1 MTADPTPTL
10 PSLDN
15 RFAPTARTLW
25 RLALLTILTRAAYM
39 LVSAKLRHLPLA
51 DYPFYGDGPEFIAYA
66 QWLIGQAPAPS
77 DYVSRHFPGLPATLA
92 LIMLARIPL
101 AIGSCLFHWSMASI
115 FVTAS
120 ATLYRDW
127 RVGLAMA
134 LVIPDLLLST
144 GGIQATEGPMLA
156 FSTLGLLCAT
166 RGRPIS
172 GGLLL
177 GVAGVYR
184 PMACFA
190 VLGYACYA
198 LTRREFR
205 RAVLVPLFS
214 AVVVVAAVLALKHL
228 WGDPLKGARAYA
240 NEPTAYGG
248 ELLTWPGK
256 SLLLTPLHQHVA
268 RPKLLL
274 VYAHVCLAAVACIL
288 LIRRTINPAR
298 RAPLDFLSLPWLLVN
313 TAFVLCVGNVWG
325 FHAFPRF
332 IAPAAPAMFDALRR
346 YLPKHWCAW
355 TGIGIASFI
364 VAVAIFARR
373 GLTPG

>member
-1 MTADPTPTL
+1 
-10 PSLDN
+10 
-15 RFAPTARTLW
+15 
-25 RLALLTILTRAAYM
+25 
-39 LVSAKLRHLPLA
+39 
-51 DYPFYGDGPEFIAYA
+51 
-66 QWLIGQAPAPS
+66 
-77 DYVSRHFPGLPATLA
+77 
-92 LIMLARIPL
+92 
-101 AIGSCLFHWSMASI
+101 
-115 FVTAS
+115 
-120 ATLYRDW
+120 
-127 RVGLAMA
+127 MA

-166 RGRPIS
+166 RGRPIA

-177 GVAGVYR
+177 GIAGVYR

-198 LTRREFR
+198 LSRREYR
-205 RAVLVPLFS
+205 RAVVVPLL
-214 AVVVVAAVLALKHL
+214 AALVVAAAVLALKHL

-240 NEPTAYGG
+240 NDPTAYGG
-248 ELLTWPGK
+248 ELLTWPFK

-274 VYAHVCLAAVACIL
+274 VYAHVLLVAVACVL
-288 LIRRTINPAR
+288 LIRRTIDPAR
-298 RAPLDFLSLPWLLVN
+298 RAPLDLLSLPWLLAN

-332 IAPAAPAMFDALRR
+332 ITPAAPAMFHALRS
-346 YLPKHWCAW
+346 YLPKCRCTWIC
-355 TGIGIASFI
+355 IGIASFI